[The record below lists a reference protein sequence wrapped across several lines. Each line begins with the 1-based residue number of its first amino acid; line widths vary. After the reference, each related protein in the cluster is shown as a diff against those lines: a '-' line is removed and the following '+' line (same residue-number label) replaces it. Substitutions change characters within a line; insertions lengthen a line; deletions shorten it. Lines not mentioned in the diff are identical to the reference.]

1 MFTRCPECSSVHEL
15 NASLLAHASGA
26 VRCGQCDCTFNALS
40 YLFDH
45 WPDSDSRPSRPG
57 AGPGLLGPAPGE
69 TGLQQDASET
79 SATTADTGR
88 ERPAY
93 RAAWMTGFVLLVVI
107 TVANLGW
114 TFREPLLENPVIRD
128 SLARMGALEEVP
140 AEPYRDPSVIHLV
153 SRDMHSHPTREGL
166 LVLSA
171 VFVSRAEQSQAYP
184 VITLTL
190 TDAANQPLARRTF
203 PPEDYLPGGHPVL
216 DLAPQVHVPILL
228 EFVDPGERAVGFQLD
243 FE

>member
-1 MFTRCPECSSVHEL
+1 MFTRCPECSSVHAL

-45 WPDSDSRPSRPG
+45 WPDSDTRPSRPG
-57 AGPGLLGPAPGE
+57 AGPPVLGPARGE
-69 TGLQQDASET
+69 ADTELGGDAAI
-79 SATTADTGR
+79 ATAGTGR
-88 ERPAY
+88 ERSAH
-93 RAAWMTGFVLLVVI
+93 RAAWIAGFVLLAVV

-114 TFREPLLENPVIRD
+114 TFRD
-128 SLARMGALEEVP
+128 SLQQNPAIREALTRIGALEAP
-140 AEPYRDPSVIHLV
+140 PPEPYRDPSLIHLV
-153 SRDMHSHPTREGL
+153 SRDMHPHPTRPGL

-171 VFVSRAEQSQAYP
+171 VFVSRAEQPQAYP
-184 VITLTL
+184 VISLTL
-190 TDAANQPLARRTF
+190 TDAANQPLARRAF
-203 PPEDYLPGGHPVL
+203 PPEDYLAGGRPET

-228 EFVDPGERAVGFQLD
+228 ELVDPGDRAVGFELE